1 MALWMALLTVH
12 FLISGT
18 STSWYQE
25 HPLSQTVHFKSFW
38 PSSLTPMNCPIW
50 PTTLGSVYGR
60 TPYIMHRKYFN
71 ISDQLNNAFKIIFI
85 ILTGTIKM
93 MNVWNLSSGHYRI
106 WYLVNSS
113 VLKKWIIFIS
123 KRQWGAHDSHTSR
136 NGNRKRTRL
145 DQLELCRSADTPFA

>member
-1 MALWMALLTVH
+1 MYCYHDLS
-12 FLISGT
+12 ISGF
-18 STSWYQE
+18 
-25 HPLSQTVHFKSFW
+25 TVKPKVYG
-38 PSSLTPMNCPIW
+38 PSLRSAVYRRPSLTPMNCPIW
-50 PTTLGSVYGR
+50 PKTLGSVYGR

-71 ISDQLNNAFKIIFI
+71 ISDQLNNAFIIIFI